1 MISAL
6 ELLQVL
12 TRVGLRMDAYN
23 LLCEFRV
30 GLEFLCVVL
39 DHGDLRDREQE
50 GLRWVQVLWA

>member
-1 MISAL
+1 MISAP
-6 ELLQVL
+6 ELLQVF
-12 TRVGLRMDAYN
+12 TCIGLRMDAYN